1 MNSFQKISA
10 VIITFNEEQNI
21 KRCID
26 SLTNVV
32 DEIIVIDSFS
42 TDNTKDIC
50 ETLGVKFI
58 QTKWQGY
65 SKTKNYGN
73 NLAVNDWIFSIDADE
88 ELSSELQEDL
98 KLLKEKKL
106 AGVYEVKRLNNYC
119 GQWIKHAGWYPD
131 KKIRLFNKKEC
142 SWTGEIHETLTR
154 VTSKKTLLKGDLL
167 HYSYYKKEEFVD
179 RIAKYSKLQAEE
191 AFKKGKKISLF
202 KKYLSAIVKFIEIYI
217 YKLGILDGRAG
228 FEIATINAKGKRLKA
243 YYLKELRK

>member
-1 MNSFQKISA
+1 MNSFQNISA

-32 DEIIVIDSFS
+32 DEIIVIDSYS

-73 NLAVNDWIFSIDADE
+73 NLATNDWIISIDADE
-88 ELSSELQEDL
+88 ELSSELQIHL
-98 KLLKEKKL
+98 KSLKNTKL
-106 AGVYEVKRLNNYC
+106 NGVYEVKRLNNYC

-131 KKIRLFNKKEC
+131 KKIRLFNRKEC
-142 SWTGEIHETLTR
+142 SWTGKIHETLNGN
-154 VTSKKTLLKGDLL
+154 TSIKTLLKGDLL
-167 HYSYYKKEEFVD
+167 HYSYYSKEEFIE
-179 RIAKYSKLQAEE
+179 RIAKYSKLQAKE
-191 AFKKGKKISLF
+191 AFDKGVQISTF
-202 KKYLSAIVKFIEIYI
+202 VKHLSAIVKFLEIYI
-217 YKLGILDGRAG
+217 YKLGFLDGKAG

-243 YYLKELRK
+243 DYLKELSK